1 MKQES
6 EVKRPLRK
14 WTIEEIKLLT
24 DTVNKYPNNNQK
36 AYREVA
42 QLTNRKTKAVEMY
55 HYNNIKNKDDDT
67 AINNKKNKEFLK
79 KEEEDII
86 KKNIKLYPHNLQYA
100 FEISATELNKTK
112 TKVIYMYYHNIK
124 KNNTLITVGSEKG
137 FTKNNIKNQHRS
149 KETGTVIQDLQPLQW
164 IIKELLNL
172 TTQERKFITLF
183 LTDTSKLLS

>member
-6 EVKRPLRK
+6 RVKTPLRK

>member
-6 EVKRPLRK
+6 GVKTPLRK

-24 DTVNKYPNNNQK
+24 DTVNKYQNNNQK

-55 HYNNIKNKDDDT
+55 HYNNIKNKDNNT
-67 AINNKKNKEFLK
+67 AINIKKNKEFLK
-79 KEEEDII
+79 KEEEDVI
-86 KKNIKLYPHNLQYA
+86 KKDIKLYPHNLQYA
-100 FEISATELNKTK
+100 FEMSATELNKTK
-112 TKVIYMYYHNIK
+112 TSIANLYYNKIK

-137 FTKNNIKNQHRS
+137 FTKNNIKNQHKS